1 MGCCGKAART
11 VVNAAVGAA
20 YTVAAPVL
28 EHRTD
33 EEAAACAAH
42 CRECEHATVRV
53 YDRTLRG
60 VVSCGVLLAGNE
72 AGACG
77 CVVGTI
83 DRADVAR
90 VRAEYA
96 ADTEAGRLEALRSMR
111 PAGMVLLRAK
121 GCPVERWSG
130 EADNAVHDHQTE
142 REVQAREQQHG

>member
-33 EEAAACAAH
+33 EEAEACAAH
-42 CRECEHATVRV
+42 CRVCEHATVRV

-60 VVSCGVLLAGNE
+60 VVSCGALLAGD
-72 AGACG
+72 ASGACG
-77 CVVGTI
+77 CIVGRI
-83 DRADVAR
+83 DPSDVKR

-111 PAGMVLLRAK
+111 PAGMVVLRAK
-121 GCPVERWSG
+121 GCPVWRW
-130 EADNAVHDHQTE
+130 
-142 REVQAREQQHG
+142 